1 MLAQCMPDFDSLGPG
16 SNAGASQAGGS
27 TSFGGVSGYSI
38 SGGGS
43 ASSAGSNNSNSGGT
57 GNDTSFAGISDG
69 GAAGADNGGSTPGG
83 ATNGGA
89 TGGTAVGGSATG
101 GTAAGGTATG
111 GTPTGG
117 AATGGAGGT
126 SSCGPPVG
134 ATRYNGFDKN
144 LNGVGFVQ
152 ANAYADMATTHAAT
166 GSSAWDPAAG
176 KTCPGALRYS
186 FVFPDYASG
195 SAADEVGTGTYAFAT
210 MDWSKETALRLM
222 VKVSPPS
229 APLTGVRLFVMSG
242 QYLYY
247 SIFDDSTFKTGDW
260 HEMYLQ
266 PVAGTSYEPTN
277 VFRIGVSVALLRAG
291 SPGIPTKPPAIDV
304 WLDDLWLQPK

>member
-1 MLAQCMPDFDSLGPG
+1 MPDFDSLGPG

-27 TSFGGVSGYSI
+27 TSFAGVSGYSI

-43 ASSAGSNNSNSGGT
+43 ASSAGSKNSNSGGT
-57 GNDTSFAGISDG
+57 GNDASFAGTSDLG

-83 ATNGGA
+83 ATNGGT

-101 GTAAGGTATG
+101 GTATGGTAV
-111 GTPTGG
+111 GG
-117 AATGGAGGT
+117 AATGGTVTGGAGGG
-126 SSCGPPVG
+126 SSCAPPVG

-166 GSSAWDPAAG
+166 GSSAWDPGAG
-176 KTCPGALRYS
+176 KTCPGALQYS

-210 MDWSKETALRLM
+210 MDWSKETALRVM

-266 PVAGTSYEPTN
+266 PVAGGSYEPTN